1 VLRKQNILE
10 DDVQDMV
17 DRIRRRQPMGLW
29 DDWKG
34 FDYQE
39 AVRTGETKG
48 ETNKLIKL
56 ICKKIQKGKLPDQI
70 AEELDE
76 DDADYIKEIY
86 NIAIK
91 HAPAYDIQEIYEEL
105 SKKDALVK
113 S

>member
-1 VLRKQNILE
+1 
-10 DDVQDMV
+10 
-17 DRIRRRQPMGLW
+17 MGLW

-76 DDADYIKEIY
+76 DDVEYIREIY
-86 NIAIK
+86 NIAQR
-91 HAPAYDIQEIYEEL
+91 HAPAYDTHEIYEEL
-105 SKKDALVK
+105 SKKDTLVK